1 MPDSQANMTHLDS
14 LPTDALMLRREE
26 LLDTCSRDGVRD
38 FATLSD
44 DALQE
49 MFYINR
55 LLRRKNSGPPK
66 SKKPS
71 GATAGIDDLD

>member
-1 MPDSQANMTHLDS
+1 VSDSQAEMSHLDS
-14 LPTDALMLRREE
+14 LSADALMLRREA
-26 LLDTCSRDGVRD
+26 LLDTCSKDGVRD

-66 SKKPS
+66 AKKPN
-71 GATAGIDDLD
+71 GASAGIDDLD